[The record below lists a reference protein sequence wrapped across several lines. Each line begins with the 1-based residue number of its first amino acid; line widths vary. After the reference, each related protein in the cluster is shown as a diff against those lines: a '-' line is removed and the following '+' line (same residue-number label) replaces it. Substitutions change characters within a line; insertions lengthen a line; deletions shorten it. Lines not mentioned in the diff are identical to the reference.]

1 MFMYNV
7 PIPHKFQVYISEEN
21 ESMMKNLLLNHA
33 ISIVC
38 VMFVAFSMNSY
49 FEADINI
56 LILRIIPDPE
66 DLKLFE

>member
-1 MFMYNV
+1 
-7 PIPHKFQVYISEEN
+7 
-21 ESMMKNLLLNHA
+21 MMKNLLLNHA
-33 ISIVC
+33 ISIVS

-56 LILRIIPDPE
+56 FILRIIPDPE

>member
-1 MFMYNV
+1 
-7 PIPHKFQVYISEEN
+7 
-21 ESMMKNLLLNHA
+21 MMKNLLLNHA

-38 VMFVAFSMNSY
+38 VMFEAFSINSC

-56 LILRIIPDPE
+56 FILRIIPDPE

>member
-38 VMFVAFSMNSY
+38 VTFVAFSNS
-49 FEADINI
+49 
-56 LILRIIPDPE
+56 P
-66 DLKLFE
+66 